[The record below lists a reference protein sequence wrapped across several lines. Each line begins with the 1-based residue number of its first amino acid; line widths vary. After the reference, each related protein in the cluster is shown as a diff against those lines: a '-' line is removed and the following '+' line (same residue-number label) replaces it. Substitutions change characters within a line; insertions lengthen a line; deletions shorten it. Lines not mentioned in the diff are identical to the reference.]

1 MKTQFL
7 FFASFIC
14 ILMSSCGGERDQ
26 SEVARKEIL
35 AAEKEFA
42 ALCAAE
48 GIEKAFTAY
57 AAEEATILLGDSLL
71 RGRDAIAAHYAKPK
85 YRNVKLE
92 WSPDF
97 ADAARSGDL
106 GYTFGHY
113 IYTATDSTGK
123 STVYKGVF
131 HSVWKKLDGK
141 WKFVW
146 DN

>member
-1 MKTQFL
+1 MASLFL
-7 FFASFIC
+7 G
-14 ILMSSCGGERDQ
+14 SCGRDRDL
-26 SEVARKEIL
+26 SDVARREIIS
-35 AAEKEFA
+35 AEKEFA
-42 ALCAAE
+42 GLCARE

-71 RGRDAIAAHYAKPK
+71 IGRVAIGLHYAKPK
-85 YRNVKLE
+85 YQNVKLE

-106 GYTFGHY
+106 GYTYGHY
-113 IYTATDSTGK
+113 TYTATDSTGK
-123 STVYKGVF
+123 KTVYKGVF
-131 HSVWKKLDGK
+131 HTVWKKLDGK